1 MSLITPLNR
10 VLGLGTAAGATQHW
24 WAQRLTAVALVPL
37 GLWFAASLAALNDY
51 SYAAMAAWIG
61 KPITGALL
69 VATTL
74 CIVYHSWLG
83 VQVVVEDYVHAAGL
97 KVSFL
102 VLSTFA
108 HALGA
113 IAGVF
118 AILKIAL
125 GTP

>member
-10 VLGLGTAAGATQHW
+10 VLGLGTAAGGTEHW

-37 GLWFAASLAALNDY
+37 GLWFALSLAGFDDY
-51 SYAAMAAWIG
+51 SYVAMAAWIRN
-61 KPITGALL
+61 PITGALL
-69 VATTL
+69 VVTTL
-74 CIVYHSWLG
+74 CVVYHSWLG
-83 VQVVVEDYVHAAGL
+83 VQVVVEDYIHATGL
-97 KVSFL
+97 KVLVL

-118 AILKIAL
+118 AILKIAV
-125 GTP
+125 GTS

>member
-37 GLWFAASLAALNDY
+37 GLWFAVSLAAMNDY
-51 SYAAMAAWIG
+51 SHAAMATWISN
-61 KPITGALL
+61 PITGALL

-74 CIVYHSWLG
+74 SLIYHSWLG
-83 VQVVVEDYVHAAGL
+83 VQVVVEDYIHTGGL
-97 KVSFL
+97 KVSVL

-108 HALGA
+108 HILGA

-118 AILKIAL
+118 AILQVAL

>member
-37 GLWFAASLAALNDY
+37 GLWFAVSLATLDEY
-51 SYAAMAAWIG
+51 SHAAMTAWIG
-61 KPITGALL
+61 SPITGALL

-74 CIVYHSWLG
+74 SIVYHSWLG
-83 VQVVVEDYVHAAGL
+83 VQVVVEDYVHSTGL
-97 KVSFL
+97 KVSVL

-108 HALGA
+108 HTLGA

-118 AILKIAL
+118 AILKVAL

>member
-10 VLGLGTAAGATQHW
+10 VLGLGTGAGATKHW

-37 GLWFAASLAALNDY
+37 GLWFAASLAELNDY
-51 SYAAMAAWIG
+51 SYAAVSAWMQG
-61 KPITGALL
+61 PITGSLL

-74 CIVYHSWLG
+74 VIVYHSWLG
-83 VQVVVEDYVHAAGL
+83 VQVVVEDYIHGTAF
-97 KVSFL
+97 KVSVL

-118 AILKIAL
+118 AILKVAF
-125 GTP
+125 GAP

>member
-10 VLGLGTAAGATQHW
+10 VLGLGTGGGATRHW

-37 GLWFAASLAALNDY
+37 GLWFAASLAELNDY
-51 SYAAMAAWIG
+51 SYAAVSAWMQG
-61 KPITGALL
+61 PIAGSLL

-74 CIVYHSWLG
+74 VIVYHSWLG
-83 VQVVVEDYVHAAGL
+83 VQVVVEDYIHGTAF
-97 KVSFL
+97 KVSVL

-118 AILKIAL
+118 AILKVAF
-125 GTP
+125 GAP

>member
-24 WAQRLTAVALVPL
+24 WAQRLTAAALVPL
-37 GLWFAASLAALNDY
+37 GLWFAVSLATLDDY
-51 SYAAMAAWIG
+51 SHAAMTAWIG
-61 KPITGALL
+61 SPIAGALL

-74 CIVYHSWLG
+74 SIVYHSWLG
-83 VQVVVEDYVHAAGL
+83 VQVVVEDYVHSTGP
-97 KVSFL
+97 KVSVL

-108 HALGA
+108 HTLGA

-118 AILKIAL
+118 AILKVAL